1 MKKIFVIL
9 LILFPSI
16 LAAENSNSNKLLNIL
31 NTIVTGDT
39 KYLQEQEFY
48 LTGDDLK
55 NFLLSNEITIVHNNI
70 KHSYFFNSNFTYE
83 VFSYPYKGRK
93 LIASDKWELL
103 NGYGVGPGY
112 NSRGNGFDFIYL
124 NGFRSNIRYAKF
136 VFLPEKKE
144 IKVVGNIQNPSD
156 YQLIKIE
163 NVVSREEVK
172 KIFIKIKEEEKI
184 EAERVAELERIKLK
198 EAEEALKEAEEALRI
213 AELERI
219 KQEEEAL
226 RIAELERI
234 KLEEKLKQEKEE
246 LEKLEKEKQKKI
258 KIYITILI
266 ILLALIMIL
275 FRLNKIKKLKEIKKL
290 EFKKKEE
297 RKKYLSEN
305 LGERLVEEVKFLRE
319 NVDEIKKWNKENSQ
333 FINKTKNHLINTL
346 RKNNQNLIKKYEDMS
361 KDIKEYNIQIKKE
374 KEIYKKLS
382 KKYSFVDKI
391 IKARGNN

>member
-9 LILFPSI
+9 LILFPGI

-55 NFLLSNEITIVHNNI
+55 NFLLNNEITIVHNNI

-124 NGFRSNIRYAKF
+124 NGFRSNIQDAKF

-172 KIFIKIKEEEKI
+172 KIIIKIKEEEKI
-184 EAERVAELERIKLK
+184 EAERVAELERIKL
-198 EAEEALKEAEEALRI
+198 EEVEEALRI

-226 RIAELERI
+226 RITELELI
-234 KLEEKLKQEKEE
+234 KLEEKLKKEKEE
-246 LEKLEKEKQKKI
+246 LEKLEKEKQKKL

-266 ILLALIMIL
+266 ILLVSIIIL
-275 FRLNKIKKLKEIKKL
+275 FGLNKKKKLKEIKKL

-333 FINKTKNHLINTL
+333 FINKTKNYLINTL

>member
-55 NFLLSNEITIVHNNI
+55 NFLLNNEITIVHNNI

-124 NGFRSNIRYAKF
+124 NGFRSNIQDAKF

-172 KIFIKIKEEEKI
+172 KIIIKIKEEEKI
-184 EAERVAELERIKLK
+184 EAERVAELERIKL
-198 EAEEALKEAEEALRI
+198 EEVEEALRI

-226 RIAELERI
+226 RIAELELI
-234 KLEEKLKQEKEE
+234 KLEEKLKKEKEE
-246 LEKLEKEKQKKI
+246 LEKLEKEKQKKL

-266 ILLALIMIL
+266 ILLVSIIIL
-275 FRLNKIKKLKEIKKL
+275 FGLNKKKKLKEIKKL

-333 FINKTKNHLINTL
+333 FINKTKNYLINTL

>member
-9 LILFPSI
+9 LILFPGI

-55 NFLLSNEITIVHNNI
+55 NFLLNNEITIVHNNI

-124 NGFRSNIRYAKF
+124 NGFRSNIQDAKF

-172 KIFIKIKEEEKI
+172 KIIIKIKEEEKI
-184 EAERVAELERIKLK
+184 EAERVAELERIKL
-198 EAEEALKEAEEALRI
+198 EEVEEALRI

-226 RIAELERI
+226 RIAELELI
-234 KLEEKLKQEKEE
+234 KLEEKLKKEKEE
-246 LEKLEKEKQKKI
+246 LEKLEKEKQKKL

-266 ILLALIMIL
+266 ILLVSIIIL
-275 FRLNKIKKLKEIKKL
+275 FGLNKKKKLKEIKKL

-333 FINKTKNHLINTL
+333 FINKTKNYLINTL

>member
-9 LILFPSI
+9 LILFPGI

-55 NFLLSNEITIVHNNI
+55 NFLLNNEITIVHNNI

-124 NGFRSNIRYAKF
+124 NGFRSNIRDAKF

-172 KIFIKIKEEEKI
+172 KIIIKIKEEEKI
-184 EAERVAELERIKLK
+184 EAERVAELERIKL
-198 EAEEALKEAEEALRI
+198 EEVEEALRI

-226 RIAELERI
+226 RIAELELI
-234 KLEEKLKQEKEE
+234 KLEEKLKKEKEE
-246 LEKLEKEKQKKI
+246 LEKLEKEKQKKL

-266 ILLALIMIL
+266 ILLVSIIIL
-275 FRLNKIKKLKEIKKL
+275 FGLNKKKKLKEIKKL

-333 FINKTKNHLINTL
+333 FINKTKNYLINTL

>member
-9 LILFPSI
+9 LILFPGI

-55 NFLLSNEITIVHNNI
+55 NFLLNNEITIVHNNI

-124 NGFRSNIRYAKF
+124 NGFRSNIQDAKF

-172 KIFIKIKEEEKI
+172 KIIIKIKEEEKI
-184 EAERVAELERIKLK
+184 EAERVAELERIKL
-198 EAEEALKEAEEALRI
+198 EEVEEALRI

-226 RIAELERI
+226 RIAELELI
-234 KLEEKLKQEKEE
+234 KLEEKLKKEKEE
-246 LEKLEKEKQKKI
+246 LEKLEKEKQKKL

-266 ILLALIMIL
+266 ILLVSIIIL
-275 FRLNKIKKLKEIKKL
+275 FGLNKKKKLKEIKKL

-333 FINKTKNHLINTL
+333 FINKTKNYLINTL

-391 IKARGNN
+391 IKARGIN

>member
-9 LILFPSI
+9 LILFPGI

-55 NFLLSNEITIVHNNI
+55 NFLLNNEITIVHNNI

-124 NGFRSNIRYAKF
+124 NGFRSNIQDAKF

-144 IKVVGNIQNPSD
+144 IKVVGNIQNTSD

-163 NVVSREEVK
+163 NEVSREEVK
-172 KIFIKIKEEEKI
+172 KIIIKIKEEEKI
-184 EAERVAELERIKLK
+184 EVERVAELERIKL
-198 EAEEALKEAEEALRI
+198 EEVEEALSI

-226 RIAELERI
+226 RIAELELI
-234 KLEEKLKQEKEE
+234 KLEEKLKKEKEE
-246 LEKLEKEKQKKI
+246 LEKLEKEKQKKL

-266 ILLALIMIL
+266 ILLVSIIIL
-275 FRLNKIKKLKEIKKL
+275 FGLNKKKKLKEIKKL

-333 FINKTKNHLINTL
+333 FINKTKNYLINTL

>member
-1 MKKIFVIL
+1 MKKIFLIL
-9 LILFPSI
+9 LILFPNI

-124 NGFRSNIRYAKF
+124 NGFRSNIRDAKF

-172 KIFIKIKEEEKI
+172 KIIIKIKEEEKI
-184 EAERVAELERIKLK
+184 EAERVAELERIK
-198 EAEEALKEAEEALRI
+198 LKEAEEALRI

-266 ILLALIMIL
+266 ILLVSIIIL
-275 FRLNKIKKLKEIKKL
+275 FGLNKKKKLKEIKKL

-297 RKKYLSEN
+297 HKKYLSEN
-305 LGERLVEEVKFLRE
+305 LGQRLVEESKFIRKNE
-319 NVDEIKKWNKENSQ
+319 DEIKKWNKENSQ
-333 FINKTKNHLINTL
+333 FINKTKKHLINTL

-374 KEIYKKLS
+374 KEIYEKLS
-382 KKYSFVDKI
+382 KKYSFIDKI
-391 IKARGNN
+391 IKARGNS